1 MWITLTVSAVIT
13 IAVLIARRKPN
24 KDQSAIF
31 LIGMPLLLCMHCM
44 VLADTAFKIFQEP
57 STAKVVGIIANIMLT
72 LPVLIMLLVCLYR
85 ACRYPLAKTNFTD
98 TASYDYEC
106 MKRQR
111 KLLKVIF
118 PAARIAVLLA
128 TAAGVVAFFVVAA
141 LAAISLHPG
150 LIFIFIISLGIGLVL
165 YFILAVGISSPFILL
180 FTAFAVMAGLLI
192 IETYMLGVTMLRR
205 AKLGYSKVEYVKMAV
220 SVLIPV
226 WGFFTLA
233 KLSRDLKERGMA

>member
-44 VLADTAFKIFQEP
+44 VLADTANKTFLDP
-57 STAKVVGIIANIMLT
+57 STSKIVGIIVNIMLSF
-72 LPVLIMLLVCLYR
+72 PVLIMLLVCLYR
-85 ACRYPLAKTNFTD
+85 ACRYPLANTNYPD
-98 TASYDYEC
+98 TASYDREC
-106 MKRQR
+106 VKRQR
-111 KLLKVIF
+111 RLLRAVF
-118 PAARIAVLLA
+118 PAARIAFLLA
-128 TAAGVVAFFVVAA
+128 AISGTIAFLIVAA
-141 LAAISLHPG
+141 LAVVSLHPG
-150 LIFIFIISLGIGLVL
+150 ILFLTLITCGAALII

-220 SVLIPV
+220 SVLIPI

-233 KLSRDLKERGMA
+233 KVSRDLKERGMA